1 VFPHLWTV
9 TELTSHIRL
18 QLERTFPFIWIQG
31 EVSNVRCPSSGHRY
45 FTLKDQ
51 SSQIRAVLFRPQA
64 DRLPFCLADGLSVI
78 AGGRLSVYES
88 RGDYQ
93 LLLDVLEPKGLGARQ
108 LAFLQLKERL
118 EREGLFEQGRKKP
131 LPLYPQKVGL
141 VTSASGAAIHDL
153 MTVIHR
159 RWPPTQV
166 LLVPVTVQGS
176 EAPRELKEA
185 IQLLNDLEDVD
196 VMVVGRGGGA
206 SEDLWAFNQEEVVR
220 AIAGSRIPVIS
231 AVGHETD
238 VTLAD
243 FAADYRAPT
252 PSAAAELVVPDWKA
266 VSHRMEQYRLR
277 LVRLIKGIMDR
288 ATLEVRELERQLP
301 EPRLMIGR
309 YSQRIDDLE
318 GKLVYSLIHWQ
329 RSLRIRWHDFQA
341 GIWARNPQIVIVRR
355 RDQLEA
361 FHQAIYGLMKMCVR
375 DRRHVIHAL
384 GVQLHHLSPL
394 GVLGRGYGIVRR
406 MRDDKVLKESREVLP
421 GEIVHVRLS
430 RGNLI
435 CVVNESRT

>member
-1 VFPHLWTV
+1 MFPHLWTV

-18 QLERTFPFIWIQG
+18 QLERTFSFIWIQG

-51 SSQIRAVLFRPQA
+51 SSQIRAVLFRSHA

-93 LLLDVLEPKGLGARQ
+93 LLLEVVEPKGVGSRQ

-118 EREGLFEQGRKKP
+118 EREGLFDQNRKKS

-141 VTSASGAAIHDL
+141 VTSPSGAAIHDL

-159 RWPPTQV
+159 RWPPAQV
-166 LLVPVTVQGS
+166 LLVPVTVQGP

-185 IQLLNDLEDVD
+185 IQILNGFEDVD

-206 SEDLWAFNQEEVVR
+206 SEDLWAFNHEEVVR

-243 FAADYRAPT
+243 FAADFRAPT

-277 LVRLIKGIMDR
+277 LVRLIKGVMDR
-288 ATLEVRELERQLP
+288 AVLDVRELERQLP

-309 YSQRIDDLE
+309 YSQRVDDLE
-318 GKLVYSLIHWQ
+318 EKLFYSLIHWQ
-329 RSLRIRWHDFQA
+329 RSLQKRLHDLQA
-341 GIWARNPQIVIVRR
+341 GIRVCNPQTMIVRR
-355 RDQLEA
+355 RDQLET
-361 FHQAIYGLMKMCVR
+361 FHQKMHGLMKMWVR
-375 DRRHVIHAL
+375 DRRYAIHAL
-384 GVQLHHLSPL
+384 GAQLHHLSPL
-394 GVLGRGYGIVRR
+394 GVLQRGYGIVRR

-421 GEIVHVRLS
+421 GDIVHVRLS

-435 CVVNESRT
+435 CVVNESQP